1 MEAKKGV
8 HSRYATLLARDVLP
22 VQTAHLKTSFE
33 LAPASKLAEAAC
45 RVTNQVI
52 EAWEKEQGTRRLKPG
67 ELLLEQEDQ
76 KVAIPLLAQE
86 VLPALKEGT
95 SPRAVRRELEML
107 QFARLKEVN
116 PGASVEDLWHFVN
129 QAELALK
136 RGGKNQEILPEKPLN
151 AGELKTGG
159 RQHVQGEIPPE
170 ALHPAIKTL
179 VDQWGTRPAQAEGM
193 VNLAAR
199 LYTWC
204 CPRIEEL
211 EPGQLVWLAHGTR
224 KSRRTDPR
232 LFQPVVLTFLAPE
245 ETEWPL
251 KTTADLKKLKMRQ
264 IERITAEAWRQ
275 DGVLTTLDLEWLLGI
290 SPSLIRQ
297 LLEAYHERFGVL
309 LPTAGTVLD
318 MGRTLTHKA
327 FVVEM
332 ALQGLTTQEIARR
345 IYHTPE
351 TVDNYLRLF
360 DRVLLLRYYRVPVSA
375 MMRITGHSAGLLE
388 EHLALVEKHFPDEE
402 SLVSYINNRGIK
414 LEKSS

>member
-8 HSRYATLLARDVLP
+8 QSRYATLLARDVLP

-151 AGELKTGG
+151 AGELKT

-170 ALHPAIKTL
+170 ALKPAIKTL
-179 VDQWGTRPAQAEGM
+179 VDQWGTRPA
-193 VNLAAR
+193 
-199 LYTWC
+199 
-204 CPRIEEL
+204 
-211 EPGQLVWLAHGTR
+211 
-224 KSRRTDPR
+224 
-232 LFQPVVLTFLAPE
+232 
-245 ETEWPL
+245 
-251 KTTADLKKLKMRQ
+251 
-264 IERITAEAWRQ
+264 
-275 DGVLTTLDLEWLLGI
+275 
-290 SPSLIRQ
+290 
-297 LLEAYHERFGVL
+297 
-309 LPTAGTVLD
+309 
-318 MGRTLTHKA
+318 
-327 FVVEM
+327 
-332 ALQGLTTQEIARR
+332 
-345 IYHTPE
+345 
-351 TVDNYLRLF
+351 
-360 DRVLLLRYYRVPVSA
+360 
-375 MMRITGHSAGLLE
+375 
-388 EHLALVEKHFPDEE
+388 
-402 SLVSYINNRGIK
+402 
-414 LEKSS
+414 